1 MRAESSSAS
10 RREKRCENNR
20 ITFTE
25 ANRVK
30 ADSGLFLFLLP
41 IWENDARSIFRIDFQ
56 YSFEEPRSREGEKS
70 AGLLRKK

>member
-10 RREKRCENNR
+10 RREKLCENNR

-30 ADSGLFLFLLP
+30 ADSGLFFLLP
-41 IWENDARSIFRIDFQ
+41 ILENDARSIFRIDFQ